1 MRLIK
6 YNVQQLV
13 VTKTG
18 FNRVI
23 YLERVSFCLRNEAA
37 GDTVSSLGVFESCG
51 GSVRLFR
58 VLLCFTA
65 QSGWELINSFPLPEC
80 SPKDYVDCELAWQK

>member
-6 YNVQQLV
+6 YNVRCQQLV
-13 VTKTG
+13 MTKTG

-37 GDTVSSLGVFESCG
+37 GDTVSCLGVFGSCG

-65 QSGWELINSFPLPEC
+65 QSGLELINSFPFL
-80 SPKDYVDCELAWQK
+80 SAQLRIMWTVN

>member
-6 YNVQQLV
+6 YNVRCQQLV
-13 VTKTG
+13 MTKTG

-37 GDTVSSLGVFESCG
+37 GGGGTPFPASGCLDLVVDLLGCSVFCCVLLLSLG
-51 GSVRLFR
+51 
-58 VLLCFTA
+58 
-65 QSGWELINSFPLPEC
+65 WN
-80 SPKDYVDCELAWQK
+80 

>member
-6 YNVQQLV
+6 YNVRCQQLV
-13 VTKTG
+13 MTKTG

-51 GSVRLFR
+51 ESVRLFR

-65 QSGWELINSFPLPEC
+65 QSGWELINSFPFL
-80 SPKDYVDCELAWQK
+80 SAHLRIMWTVN

>member
-6 YNVQQLV
+6 YNVRCQQLV
-13 VTKTG
+13 MTKTG

-37 GDTVSSLGVFESCG
+37 WDTVSSLGVFESCG
-51 GSVRLFR
+51 GCVRLFR

-65 QSGWELINSFPLPEC
+65 QSGWELINSFPFMSAQLRI
-80 SPKDYVDCELAWQK
+80 VWTVN